1 MHPDPWRDLRPTV
14 TKMFLINCWLVQLAK
29 RPNLATN
36 CPQAKGKSREGDGT
50 QAREMAWRGRRQH
63 GDAVATT

>member
-14 TKMFLINCWLVQLAK
+14 TRMFLINCWLVQLAK
-29 RPNLATN
+29 RPNQLSRS
-36 CPQAKGKSREGDGT
+36 AKGKAREGDGT
-50 QAREMAWRGRRQH
+50 QAREMAWRSRRQH